1 MELNN
6 YNYEDTEVGKVFEFK
21 RTITEKDVNDFA
33 TLTDDF
39 NPLHTDEE
47 YAKTT
52 QFGGKIM
59 HGMLAASLFST
70 LFGMECPGKKNLY
83 LSQSLNFKKPIPPD
97 SELTVRGT
105 VKQKMDSFKMI
116 TIFTEIILNNEVM
129 IDGEARVKII

>member
-1 MELNN
+1 MELND
-6 YNYEDTEVGKVFEFK
+6 YNYEDIGVGKVFEFK
-21 RTITEKDVNDFA
+21 RILTKKNVDEFADLTEDH
-33 TLTDDF
+33 

-52 QFGGKIM
+52 QFKGRIM